1 MVNKIWMS
9 VVKEFLLLKRDLG
22 GLIILFIMPLVLV
35 ITVTLIQDSTF
46 KTISD
51 NKIPILLVDK
61 DKGSVSKTV
70 FDNLEKSNLF
80 SVVTQIDNQPITEE
94 LAKEAVYKGKF
105 QLAIVIPENLSVDL
119 QTKIDQNVENIISK
133 MGLTETDTTDT
144 TAQAEKH
151 KVIKEKEVKL
161 YFDPAVQMSF
171 KNAVMSSIDKMIS
184 QIETKSIYTTFQNQL
199 GEGTVEFDQ
208 KSFITFKEI
217 IPKINNKEVR
227 PNSVQHNV
235 PAWTLFAIFF
245 IVIPL
250 SINIVKEKSQGTF
263 VRLLTNPVSNLVVIM
278 GKTIT
283 YSAICMIQFYMMVAV
298 AVFLFPHI
306 GLPSLNIEG
315 HLFLMSVVAL
325 FSGFAAIGF
334 GILLGTV
341 ANTQEQSAPFGATS
355 VLILAA
361 VGGVWVPVFAMP
373 TIMQYIAKSSP
384 MNWGLEAFYDV
395 LLRNVSF
402 LEIIPKISLLFL
414 FFIITTSIAL
424 FYDKKKR
431 TV

>member
-1 MVNKIWMS
+1 MVYKIWMS

-46 KTISD
+46 KTVSD
-51 NKIPILLVDK
+51 TKIQILLVDN
-61 DKGSVSKTV
+61 DKGAVSKTV
-70 FDNLEKSNLF
+70 FDNLEKSQLF
-80 SVVTQIDNQPITEE
+80 SVVTQIDHKPITEE
-94 LAKEAVYKGKF
+94 MAKEAVYKGKF
-105 QLAIVIPENLSVDL
+105 QLAIVIPEKLSVDL
-119 QTKIDQNVENIISK
+119 QTKIDQNVENIVSK
-133 MGLTETDTTDT
+133 MGLTETDTTVQT
-144 TAQAEKH
+144 EKP

-184 QIETKSIYTTFQNQL
+184 QIETRSIYTTFQNQL
-199 GEGTVEFDQ
+199 GEGNAEFEQ

-263 VRLLTNPVSNLVVIM
+263 VRLLTNPVSNLVVII

-298 AVFLFPHI
+298 AIFLFPHI
-306 GLPSLNIEG
+306 GLPPLNVEG

-334 GILLGTV
+334 GILLGTI
-341 ANTQEQSAPFGATS
+341 ASTQEQSAPFGATS
-355 VLILAA
+355 VIILAA
-361 VGGVWVPVFAMP
+361 IGGIWVPVFAMP
-373 TIMQYIAKSSP
+373 NIMQIIAKSSP

>member
-1 MVNKIWMS
+1 MIYKIWMS

-35 ITVTLIQDSTF
+35 IAVTLIQDSTF
-46 KTISD
+46 KAVTDS
-51 NKIPILLVDK
+51 KLQILLVDQ

-70 FDNLEKSNLF
+70 FENLEKSKYF
-80 SVVTQIDNQPITEE
+80 TVVTQIDNKPITEE
-94 LAKEAVYKGKF
+94 IAKENVYKGKF
-105 QLAIVIPENLSVDL
+105 QLAIVIPENLSSDL
-119 QTKIDQNVENIISK
+119 QEKVNQNVEKIVSNL
-133 MGLTETDTTDT
+133 GLTDST
-144 TAQAEKH
+144 TAAEPQR
-151 KVIKEKEVKL
+151 VIKEKEVKL

-184 QIETKSIYTTFQNQL
+184 QIETKSIYSTFQKQL
-199 GEGTVEFDQ
+199 GEETIDFEQ
-208 KSFITFKEI
+208 KNFITFKEI
-217 IPKINNKEVR
+217 IPRINNKEIR

-263 VRLLTNPVSNLVVIM
+263 VRLRTNPVSNLVVII

-283 YSAICMIQFYMMVAV
+283 YSIICMIQFYMMVAV
-298 AVFLFPHI
+298 AVFLFPSI

-315 HLFLMSVVAL
+315 HFLLTSVVAL

-341 ANTQEQSAPFGATS
+341 ASTQEQSAPFGATS
-355 VLILAA
+355 VIILAA
-361 VGGVWVPVFAMP
+361 IGGVWVPVFAMP
-373 TIMQYIAKSSP
+373 KIMQYIAKSSP

-402 LEIIPKISLLFL
+402 VEIIPRISLLFL

-431 TV
+431 AV

>member
-1 MVNKIWMS
+1 MSYKIWMS

-51 NKIPILLVDK
+51 NKIEILLVDY

-80 SVVTQIDNQPITEE
+80 TVVTQLDHKPITEE
-94 LAKEAVYKGKF
+94 MAKEAVYKGKF
-105 QLAIVIPENLSVDL
+105 QLAIIIPQNLSIDL
-119 QTKIDQNVENIISK
+119 QTKIDQNVENIVSK
-133 MGLTETDTTDT
+133 MGLTETDTA
-144 TAQAEKH
+144 AQPKAT

-184 QIETKSIYTTFQNQL
+184 QIETKSIYTTFQSQL
-199 GEGTVEFDQ
+199 GEGDVAFEQ

-217 IPKINNKEVR
+217 IPTINNKEIR

-263 VRLLTNPVSNLVVIM
+263 VRLLTNPVSNVVVII

-283 YSAICMIQFYMMVAV
+283 YSIICMIQFYMMVAV
-298 AVFLFPHI
+298 AIFLFPHI

-341 ANTQEQSAPFGATS
+341 ASTQEQSAPFGATS
-355 VLILAA
+355 VIILAA

-373 TIMQYIAKSSP
+373 KIMQIVAKSSP

>member
-1 MVNKIWMS
+1 MS
-9 VVKEFLLLKRDLG
+9 VIKEFLLLKRDLG

-46 KTISD
+46 KTVTDS
-51 NKIPILLVDK
+51 KIPILLVDN

-70 FDNLEKSNLF
+70 FENLEKSNLF
-80 SVVTQIDNQPITEE
+80 SVVTQIDNQTITEDVARE
-94 LAKEAVYKGKF
+94 NVYKGKF
-105 QLAIVIPENLSVDL
+105 QLAIVIPKDLSSDL
-119 QTKIDQNVENIISK
+119 QAKVDQNVEKIVSSL
-133 MGLTETDTTDT
+133 GLTDSV
-144 TAQAEKH
+144 AQQEN

-199 GEGTVEFDQ
+199 GEGNTSFEQ
-208 KSFITFKEI
+208 KSFISFKEI
-217 IPKINNKEVR
+217 IPKINNKEVL

-250 SINIVKEKSQGTF
+250 SINIVKEKTQGTF
-263 VRLLTNPVSNLVVIM
+263 VRLRTNPVSSLIVFI
-278 GKTIT
+278 GKTVT
-283 YSAICMIQFYMMVAV
+283 YSIICMIQFYMMVAV
-298 AVFLFPHI
+298 AIFLFPHI
-306 GLPSLNIEG
+306 GLPPLNIEG
-315 HLFLMSVVAL
+315 HLFLMSIVAL

-334 GILLGTV
+334 GILLGTI
-341 ANTQEQSAPFGATS
+341 ASTQEQSAPFGATS
-355 VLILAA
+355 VIILAA
-361 VGGVWVPVFAMP
+361 IGGVWVPVFAMP
-373 TIMQYIAKSSP
+373 KIMQFIAKSSP

-395 LLRNVSF
+395 LLRNVSL

-424 FYDKKKR
+424 LYDKKKR

>member
-1 MVNKIWMS
+1 MIYKIWMS
-9 VVKEFLLLKRDLG
+9 IVKEFLLLKRDLG

-46 KTISD
+46 KKVSD
-51 NKIPILLVDK
+51 SKIPILLVDN

-70 FDNLEKSNLF
+70 FDNLEKSDLF
-80 SVVTQIDNQPITEE
+80 TVVTQIDDKTITEDVARE
-94 LAKEAVYKGKF
+94 NVYKGKF
-105 QLAIVIPENLSVDL
+105 QLAIVIPENLSSDL
-119 QTKIDQNVENIISK
+119 QAKVDQNVEKIVSSLG
-133 MGLTETDTTDT
+133 MTDS
-144 TAQAEKH
+144 TAASEPQRI
-151 KVIKEKEVKL
+151 IKEKEVKL

-199 GEGTVEFDQ
+199 GEGNAQFEQ
-208 KSFITFKEI
+208 KSFISFKEI

-263 VRLLTNPVSNLVVIM
+263 VRLRTNPVSNLVVII

-283 YSAICMIQFYMMVAV
+283 YSIICMIQFYMMVAV
-298 AVFLFPHI
+298 AVFLFPSI

-315 HLFLMSVVAL
+315 HLALMSVVAL

-341 ANTQEQSAPFGATS
+341 ASTQEQSAPFGATS
-355 VLILAA
+355 VIILAA
-361 VGGVWVPVFAMP
+361 IGGVWVPVFAMP
-373 TIMQYIAKSSP
+373 KIMQIIAKSSP
-384 MNWGLEAFYDV
+384 MNWGLDAFYDV

-414 FFIITTSIAL
+414 FFILTTSIAL

>member
-51 NKIPILLVDK
+51 NKIPILLVDN
-61 DKGSVSKTV
+61 DQGSVSKTV

-80 SVVTQIDNQPITEE
+80 SVVTQIDNKPITEE
-94 LAKEAVYKGKF
+94 VAKEAVYKGKF
-105 QLAIVIPENLSVDL
+105 QLAIIIPKNLSVDL
-119 QTKIDQNVENIISK
+119 QTKIDQNVQNIVSK
-133 MGLTETDTTDT
+133 MGLVETDS
-144 TAQAEKH
+144 TAQTEKPV
-151 KVIKEKEVKL
+151 VIKEKEVKL

-199 GEGTVEFDQ
+199 GEGTVEFEQ

-263 VRLLTNPVSNLVVIM
+263 VRLLTNPVSNLVVII

-283 YSAICMIQFYMMVAV
+283 YSVICMIQFYMMVAV

-341 ANTQEQSAPFGATS
+341 ASTQEQSAPFGATS

>member
-1 MVNKIWMS
+1 MS
-9 VVKEFLLLKRDLG
+9 IVKEFLLLKRDLG

-46 KTISD
+46 KTVSD
-51 NKIPILLVDK
+51 SKIPILLVDN

-70 FDNLEKSNLF
+70 FENLEKSNLF
-80 SVVTQIDNQPITEE
+80 SVVTQIDNKTISEDVARE
-94 LAKEAVYKGKF
+94 NVFKGKF
-105 QLAIVIPENLSVDL
+105 QLAIIIPEKLSSDL
-119 QTKIDQNVENIISK
+119 QAKVDQNVEKIVSNLGFADS
-133 MGLTETDTTDT
+133 
-144 TAQAEKH
+144 TAANEPQRI
-151 KVIKEKEVKL
+151 IKEKEVKL

-184 QIETKSIYTTFQNQL
+184 QIETKSIYTTFEKQL
-199 GEGTVEFDQ
+199 GEGSTNFEQ
-208 KSFITFKEI
+208 KSFISFKEI
-217 IPKINNKEVR
+217 IPKINNKEIR

-235 PAWTLFAIFF
+235 PACTLFAIFF

-263 VRLLTNPVSNLVVIM
+263 VRLRTNPVSNLVVII

-283 YSAICMIQFYMMVAV
+283 YSVICMIQFYMMVVV
-298 AVFLFPHI
+298 AVFLFPSI

-315 HLFLMSVVAL
+315 HLALMSVVAL

-334 GILLGTV
+334 GILLGTI
-341 ANTQEQSAPFGATS
+341 ASTQEQSAPFGATS
-355 VLILAA
+355 VIILAA
-361 VGGVWVPVFAMP
+361 IGGIWVPVFAMP
-373 TIMQYIAKSSP
+373 KIMQIIAKSSP
-384 MNWGLEAFYDV
+384 MNWGLDAFYDV

-414 FFIITTSIAL
+414 FFILTTAIAL

-431 TV
+431 AV

>member
-1 MVNKIWMS
+1 MYKIWRS

-22 GLIILFIMPLVLV
+22 GLIVLFIMPLVLV
-35 ITVTLIQDSTF
+35 ITVTLIQDSAF
-46 KTISD
+46 KTISN
-51 NKIPILLVDK
+51 NKIPILLVDN
-61 DKGSVSKTV
+61 DNGSVSKTV
-70 FDNLEKSNLF
+70 FENLEKSNLF
-80 SVVTQIDNQPITEE
+80 SVVTQIDNKPITEE
-94 LAKEAVYKGKF
+94 VAKEAVYKGKF
-105 QLAIVIPENLSVDL
+105 QLAIIIPQNLSIDL
-119 QTKIDQNVENIISK
+119 QTKIDQNVENIVSK
-133 MGLTETDTTDT
+133 MGLTETDTS
-144 TAQAEKH
+144 AQAEKP

-199 GEGTVEFDQ
+199 GEGNIQFEQ

-217 IPKINNKEVR
+217 IPRINNKEVL

-263 VRLLTNPVSNLVVIM
+263 VRLLTNPVSNLIVII

-283 YSAICMIQFYMMVAV
+283 YSIICMIQFYMMVAV
-298 AVFLFPHI
+298 AIFLFPHI
-306 GLPSLNIEG
+306 GLPPLNIEG
-315 HLFLMSVVAL
+315 HLFLMSIVAL

-341 ANTQEQSAPFGATS
+341 ATTQEQSAPFGATS

-373 TIMQYIAKSSP
+373 KIMQYIAKSSP

>member
-51 NKIPILLVDK
+51 NKIPILLVDN
-61 DKGSVSKTV
+61 DNGSVSKTV

-80 SVVTQIDNQPITEE
+80 SVVTQIDNKKITEE
-94 LAKEAVYKGKF
+94 VAKEAVYKGKF
-105 QLAIVIPENLSVDL
+105 QLAIIIPKNLSVDL
-119 QTKIDQNVENIISK
+119 QTKIDQNVQNIVSK
-133 MGLTETDTTDT
+133 MGLTETDS
-144 TAQAEKH
+144 TAQTEKP
-151 KVIKEKEVKL
+151 KVITEKEVKL

-373 TIMQYIAKSSP
+373 TLMQYIAKSSP

>member
-1 MVNKIWMS
+1 MIYKIWMS

-22 GLIILFIMPLVLV
+22 GLIILFVMPLVLV

-46 KTISD
+46 KSVSD
-51 NKIPILLVDK
+51 SKIQILLVDN
-61 DKGSVSKTV
+61 DQGNVSKTV
-70 FDNLEKSNLF
+70 FDNLEKSQLF
-80 SVVTQIDNQPITEE
+80 SVITQIDNKPITEE
-94 LAKEAVYKGKF
+94 TARENVYKGKF
-105 QLAIVIPENLSVDL
+105 QLAIVIPKDLSADL
-119 QTKIDQNVENIISK
+119 QAKIDQNVANIVSK
-133 MGLTETDTTDT
+133 MGLGDSIAKPETT
-144 TAQAEKH
+144 
-151 KVIKEKEVKL
+151 KVIQQKEVKL
-161 YFDPAVQMSF
+161 YFDPAVQLSF
-171 KNAVMSSIDKMIS
+171 KNSVMSSIDKMIS

-199 GEGTVEFDQ
+199 GEENAQFEQ

-217 IPKINNKEVR
+217 IPRINDKEVL

-263 VRLLTNPVSNLVVIM
+263 VRLRTNPVSNLVVII

-283 YSAICMIQFYMMVAV
+283 YSIICMIQFYMMVAV
-298 AVFLFPHI
+298 AIFLFPHI
-306 GLPSLNIEG
+306 GLPPLNIEG

-341 ANTQEQSAPFGATS
+341 ASTQEQSAPFGATS
-355 VLILAA
+355 VIILAA
-361 VGGVWVPVFAMP
+361 IGGVWVPVFAMP
-373 TIMQYIAKSSP
+373 KIMQIIAKSSP

-395 LLRNVSF
+395 LLRNISF